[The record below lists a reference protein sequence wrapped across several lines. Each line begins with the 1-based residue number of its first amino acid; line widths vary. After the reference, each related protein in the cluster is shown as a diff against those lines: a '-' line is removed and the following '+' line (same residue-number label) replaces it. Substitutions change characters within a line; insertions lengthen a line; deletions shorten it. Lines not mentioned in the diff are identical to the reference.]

1 MVPSFNMNIL
11 IFFSLKLIQVAENDP
26 DHGRHKL
33 NIQSQNL
40 DGQWLADKVET
51 TDNQKNKHGKDTGIL
66 SFRQVHVQ
74 SNFFAMFS
82 MAKQI
87 LIFWKDSE
95 CASTN
100 KWKEKSLANEIKN
113 KTIRKKEKEMTET
126 CKEFE
131 IH

>member
-1 MVPSFNMNIL
+1 MIPTMADINSI
-11 IFFSLKLIQVAENDP
+11 
-26 DHGRHKL
+26 

-66 SFRQVHVQ
+66 SFRQVYDQ
-74 SNFFAMFS
+74 SNFFDMFS
-82 MAKQI
+82 KAKQI

-113 KTIRKKEKEMTET
+113 KTNQKKKKEMTET

>member
-1 MVPSFNMNIL
+1 M
-11 IFFSLKLIQVAENDP
+11 
-26 DHGRHKL
+26 
-33 NIQSQNL
+33 
-40 DGQWLADKVET
+40 ET

-66 SFRQVHVQ
+66 SFRQVHDQ
-74 SNFFAMFS
+74 SNFFDMFS
-82 MAKQI
+82 KAKQI

-113 KTIRKKEKEMTET
+113 KTNQKKKKEMTET